1 MVRGDQTL
9 RCEVYPYPLVSSLFS
24 RKSTGYSAPRWGGA
38 LQREVGWD
46 ILSPI
51 DEISCLK
58 ATRHYGARR
67 PDTTVRG
74 DQTLR
79 CEVYPYPLVSSL
91 FARKEKTSPIY
102 IFPIWVFLL
111 DGAAQSPRPLLRFT
125 PGYAAV
131 RRRNDLATA
140 RAAEGNPSRGVPP
153 GPLPPFAHKGH
164 PPKGCG
170 FASLSSQLLR
180 ADALFVSDSIARHW
194 CSLVPRC
201 APLRRCNLRLVAMDR
216 RPEFSCA

>member
-1 MVRGDQTL
+1 M
-9 RCEVYPYPLVSSLFS
+9 PAKKKPPL
-24 RKSTGYSAPRWGGA
+24 
-38 LQREVGWD
+38 
-46 ILSPI
+46 
-51 DEISCLK
+51 
-58 ATRHYGARR
+58 
-67 PDTTVRG
+67 
-74 DQTLR
+74 
-79 CEVYPYPLVSSL
+79 
-91 FARKEKTSPIY
+91 Y

-180 ADALFVSDSIARHW
+180 AYALFVSDSIARHW
-194 CSLVPRC
+194 CSLVPRY
-201 APLRRCNLRLVAMDR
+201 APLRRCNLRLVATDR
-216 RPEFSCA
+216 RPEFSLVDLIRMCHRKPWEAPVRHFYGFCESLGYFFVLYRYTSCLPAWTGQAAHPGSVHNSSH